1 MSVKMEMVSIPCPIC
16 KSPRGNPMH
25 REGSFQM
32 VKCPSCRFIYLNP
45 RPTEESL
52 FRFYQDYLP
61 EDGVSIASWQKM
73 MGPVFKRSARLIKR
87 YREKGKLLDVG
98 TGFGFFL
105 GEMKN
110 QGWEVEGIEISLK
123 GRNFAREV
131 LNLTVHPGPLTETG
145 FPEEAFD
152 VITAFY
158 VIEHLSDPIAFL
170 RECYRILK
178 PQGFLLLRYPH
189 TTPIKNLLRAL
200 GIRNRLYDLPAH
212 LSDFSPGMIEQ
223 CLEKT
228 GFPRCRHSMGGY
240 TLPEGVGKRLVT
252 SLFGNLAEGLFSL
265 SGGKILL
272 PGVSKTVLAYK
283 GNFFSSEG
291 GEGH

>member
-16 KSPRGNPMH
+16 QSSGGNPMH

-73 MGPVFKRSARLIKR
+73 MGPVFKRSARFIKR

-158 VIEHLSDPIAFL
+158 VIEHLSDPMAFL

-178 PQGFLLLRYPH
+178 PRGFLLLRYPH
-189 TTPIKNLLRAL
+189 TTPIKNLLHAL

-252 SLFGNLAEGLFSL
+252 SLFGNLAEGLFFL

-283 GNFFSSEG
+283 GNFFSPVGEG
-291 GEGH
+291 GH